1 MSQEQSFFEVKD
13 PEIYRKLQ
21 KHLDKLPI
29 GLPSTQSGV
38 ELKLLKFIFT
48 PKEAQVAINLR
59 FVPEPL
65 KTIYRRV
72 KKFDITQE
80 QLEGI
85 LERMHKKG
93 AIRITRIEEHDTYK
107 NLYQNWFLV
116 VGMFEYQVG
125 RMTKEFYENFE
136 QYMEEGF
143 REEFMSTKINQLRT
157 IPVEKSIEPHHNIAT
172 YDLIRELIE
181 DAENISVEDCICKKG
196 KDLLG
201 NPCKQTKTREHC
213 FTFNSSA
220 INAVYRGYGRLI
232 SKTEALKIIEKAQED
247 GLIIQPT
254 NSQKPNYVCCCCG
267 CCCDLLVNLKKIEK
281 PYEFI
286 YSNYFAEV
294 EVDLCIGCKTCLDRC
309 QMDAIELMG
318 DIAAVNLEK
327 CIGCGN
333 CVVSCPEKAISLVKK
348 DTDFV
353 PPTTTKDLFL
363 QIMKKSAELR
373 NEKKGRINSERE
385 MVYGEK

>member
-1 MSQEQSFFEVKD
+1 MTHEKSFLKVND
-13 PEIYRKLQ
+13 PEIYHKLQ

-29 GLPSTQSGV
+29 GFPATESGV
-38 ELKLLKFIFT
+38 ELKILKFIFS
-48 PKEAQVAINLR
+48 PEEAQIAINLR

-72 KKFDITQE
+72 KRFGMTQE
-80 QLEGI
+80 QLEEI

-93 AIRITRIEEHDTYK
+93 AIRITRIEESNGHK

-116 VGMFEYQVG
+116 VGMFEYQLG

-136 QYMEEGF
+136 RYMEEGF

-157 IPVEKSIEPHHNIAT
+157 IPVEKSIEPQHNIAT
-172 YDLIRELIE
+172 YDILRELIKE
-181 DAENISVEDCICKKG
+181 AENISVEDCICKKG
-196 KDLLG
+196 KELLG

-232 SKTEALKIIEKAQED
+232 SKEEALKIIERAQED

-267 CCCDLLVNLKKIEK
+267 CCCDLLINLKKLEK
-281 PYEFI
+281 PWEFI
-286 YSNYFAEV
+286 YSNYLAEV
-294 EVDLCIGCKTCLDRC
+294 DPDLCSGCKTCLRRC
-309 QMDAIELMG
+309 QMDAILITD
-318 DIAAVNLEK
+318 DIASVNLER

-333 CVVSCPEKAISLVKK
+333 CVVSCPEHAISLVKK
-348 DTDFV
+348 DSEFI
-353 PPTTTKDLFL
+353 PPETTKDLFL

-373 NEKKGRINSERE
+373 NEQKRKS
-385 MVYGEK
+385 

>member
-1 MSQEQSFFEVKD
+1 MTHEKLFLKVND

-29 GLPSTQSGV
+29 GFPATESGV
-38 ELKLLKFIFT
+38 ELKILKFIFS
-48 PKEAQVAINLR
+48 PEEAQIAINLR

-72 KKFDITQE
+72 KRFGITQE
-80 QLEGI
+80 QLEEI
-85 LERMHKKG
+85 LKRMHKKG
-93 AIRITRIEEHDTYK
+93 AIRITRIEESNGHK

-116 VGMFEYQVG
+116 VGMFEYQLG

-136 QYMEEGF
+136 RYMEEGF

-157 IPVEKSIEPHHNIAT
+157 IPVEKSIEPQHNIAT
-172 YDLIRELIE
+172 YDILRELIKE
-181 DAENISVEDCICKKG
+181 AENISVEDCICKKG
-196 KDLLG
+196 KELLG

-232 SKTEALKIIEKAQED
+232 SKEEALKIIERAQED

-267 CCCDLLVNLKKIEK
+267 CCCDLLINLKKLEK
-281 PYEFI
+281 PWEFI
-286 YSNYFAEV
+286 YSNYLAEV
-294 EVDLCIGCKTCLDRC
+294 DPDLCSGCKTCLRRC
-309 QMDAIELMG
+309 QMDAILIID
-318 DIAAVNLEK
+318 DIASVNLER

-333 CVVSCPEKAISLVKK
+333 CVVSCPEHAISLVKK
-348 DTDFV
+348 DSELI
-353 PPTTTKDLFL
+353 PPETTKDLFL

-373 NEKKGRINSERE
+373 NEQKSKS
-385 MVYGEK
+385 